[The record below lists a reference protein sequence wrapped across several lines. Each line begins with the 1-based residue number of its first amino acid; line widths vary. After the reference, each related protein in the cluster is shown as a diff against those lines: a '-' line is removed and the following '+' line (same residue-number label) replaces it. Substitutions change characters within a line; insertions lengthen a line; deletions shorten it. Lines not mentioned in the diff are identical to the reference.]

1 MPRKPSIA
9 NGDTLNDKS
18 FGFSLIELLAVLA
31 VMGLCL
37 SVVFA
42 SLSEGQKA
50 SAIARSENEM
60 VQNLQDTL
68 YIMTSEIRS
77 IGLPPQ
83 SYYDLGY
90 LQSSGSP
97 KNLISHGL
105 LEATSTSIKFEGDI
119 DGDREVDYVSY
130 YLSGSSAPF
139 ALNRFGG
146 AIHLD
151 GSLPGGSPQ
160 KLSEQVQSFEF
171 RYFDRT
177 ATETTN
183 PSDIVGVEI
192 HITLRSRV
200 VDPVSG
206 KYRSLSESVRIRP
219 PNL

>member
-1 MPRKPSIA
+1 MK
-9 NGDTLNDKS
+9 GKS
-18 FGFSLIELLAVLA
+18 FGFSLIELLVVLA
-31 VMGLCL
+31 IMGLCL
-37 SVVFA
+37 SVVFT
-42 SLSEGQKA
+42 SLSESQKA

-60 VQNLQDTL
+60 AQSLQDVL
-68 YIMTSEIRS
+68 HIMTSEIRS

-90 LQSSGSP
+90 LQNAGSP

-105 LEATSTSIKFEGDI
+105 LEALPTSIKFEGDI

-139 ALNRFGG
+139 ALNRFAG

-171 RYFDRT
+171 RYFDRS

-183 PSDIVGVEI
+183 PSEIVAVEI
-192 HITLRSRV
+192 HITLRTRG
-200 VDPVSG
+200 VDPLSA
-206 KYRSLSESVRIRP
+206 KYRTLSESVRIRP